1 MARKREESSNLLL
14 FAVKDDRQ
22 EGQSFLH
29 IAGKRKEIK
38 QNQSGLSFQN
48 FRVMGEDRSWMYFS
62 IWVPEFE
69 NGLFNFLN
77 ISFAKASLGGQIKC
91 PCRRCKNRY
100 LYRRDEVYNHVKSEG
115 FVENYDLWIF
125 HGEDPSSLK
134 TARDLDN
141 DVPRMRDNIDELLHD
156 RFRDVI
162 EETSNVQQGPNEE
175 AKKFYRLVEEGKQ
188 ELYPGCK
195 NFSKLSF
202 IIRLFIYKTLHGLSN
217 AALNDLLQLLREM
230 IPDAKLPPN
239 FNEARNILR
248 NLGLDC
254 QKIYACP
261 NDCMLF
267 WKEHENDNECHTCH
281 ASKWKQS
288 QEKDGKKPNNEADKI
303 LSNIPAKV
311 LWYFPLKSRLQRLF
325 MCAESAKYMT
335 WHDRG
340 RPKDGNLR
348 HPADGK
354 AWKEFDMLYPD
365 FAKEPRNVRLGLAS
379 DGFNPFRTMS
389 IAHST
394 WPVVLVNYNLPPW
407 MCMKPEYFILSLLI
421 PGPESPGNNID
432 VYLQP
437 LVDELN
443 ELWNDGLETYD
454 KLKNETFQMYAAL
467 TWTINDFPAYSMLS
481 GWKTKGKFACP
492 LCNYET
498 SSLYLNHS
506 RKTCYMDH
514 RRFLDLDHPWR
525 RNKSSFN
532 GHTEDR
538 PPPTPL
544 SGVEALRDLSSFK
557 NEFGK
562 TQKKKNDA
570 TCPWKKKSIFFEL
583 PYWQFNLCR
592 HNLDMMHIEKN
603 ICDSLIGTLLDVAG
617 KSKDHAKA
625 RFDLIELGVKEKLQP
640 ELSLDGEHVVLQKA
654 CYAMSRIE
662 KDIFCRA
669 IKGVKLP
676 YGCASNIASK
686 VVKPEDLDQLEIEIV
701 EILCELEKI
710 FLPAFFDIIVHL
722 PIHLVN
728 EVRLGGPV
736 QYRWMFSIERYL
748 GKLKSYVQNRRYV
761 EGSIAEGYLIEE
773 CANFCSRYMDECVKT
788 RLNKGA
794 QDSDMS
800 CVYSNESNSVVFKNA
815 GHPLGGKKRRK
826 GKLFTLDPVCGEQA
840 HRYALFNSD
849 CKELDDYISEHQL
862 HINRQP
868 GRSRW
873 ARAQNH
879 SNQFTNW
886 LREKVINH
894 SVSDHI
900 FLLAKGPCPTARR
913 FTGYYVNGYR
923 LYTKLHDTKC
933 KTQNSGVSVIASTSS
948 FASSRDK
955 NPVVGDVD
963 YFGAIIE
970 IMELNYWSKSK
981 VVLLRC
987 EWYQVEK
994 DDYGLPCIN
1003 MKKLCSLNDP
1013 YVMPSQVHQV
1023 FYVPDPL
1030 VDDLQYV
1037 MNRVPRDLYEGDYG
1051 INDGNTYWSELHDND
1066 VYPISQVGVEDI
1078 QLSREDIRPII
1089 IGVNTNL
1096 EDIDG
1101 DDDNDDDSI
1110 DETLW
1115 DSMNADEEQE
1125 ADND

>member
-1 MARKREESSNLLL
+1 
-14 FAVKDDRQ
+14 
-22 EGQSFLH
+22 
-29 IAGKRKEIK
+29 
-38 QNQSGLSFQN
+38 
-48 FRVMGEDRSWMYFS
+48 MGEDRSWMYFS
-62 IWVPEFE
+62 RWVPEFE
-69 NGLFNFLN
+69 NGLLNFLN
-77 ISFAKASLGGQIKC
+77 ISFAKASSGGQIKC

-100 LYRRDEVYNHVKSEG
+100 WYRRDEVYNHVKSEG

-134 TARDLDN
+134 TTRDLYD
-141 DVPRMRDNIDELLHD
+141 DVPRMHDNIDELLHD
-156 RFRDVI
+156 RFRDVV

-217 AALNDLLQLLREM
+217 VALNDLLQLLREM

-288 QEKDGKKPNNEADKI
+288 QEKDGKKPNNEAEKK

-325 MCAESAKYMT
+325 MCAESAMYMT

-340 RPKDGNLR
+340 RHKDGNLR

-437 LVDELN
+437 LIDELN
-443 ELWNDGLETYD
+443 ELWNDGLATYD
-454 KLKNETFQMYAAL
+454 KLKNETFQMHAAL

-492 LCNYET
+492 CCNYET
-498 SSLYLNHS
+498 SSLYLSHS
-506 RKTCYMDH
+506 SKTCYMDH

-544 SGVEALRDLSSFK
+544 TGVEALRDLSNFK

-562 TQKKKNDA
+562 TRKKKNDA

-592 HNLDMMHIEKN
+592 HNLDVMHIEKN

-625 RFDLIELGVKEKLQP
+625 RFHLIELGIKENLQP
-640 ELSLDGEHVVLQKA
+640 ELSLDGENVVLQKA
-654 CYAMSRIE
+654 CYAMSKIE
-662 KDIFCRA
+662 KDIFFHA

-676 YGCASNIASK
+676 YGLCIKHSKVCTHFRKKSGCK
-686 VVKPEDLDQLEIEIV
+686 VVKLEDLDQLETEIV
-701 EILCELEKI
+701 EILYELEKI
-710 FLPAFFDIIVHL
+710 FLPAFFDIMMHL
-722 PIHLVN
+722 PIHL
-728 EVRLGGPV
+728 
-736 QYRWMFSIERYL
+736 
-748 GKLKSYVQNRRYV
+748 
-761 EGSIAEGYLIEE
+761 
-773 CANFCSRYMDECVKT
+773 
-788 RLNKGA
+788 
-794 QDSDMS
+794 
-800 CVYSNESNSVVFKNA
+800 
-815 GHPLGGKKRRK
+815 
-826 GKLFTLDPVCGEQA
+826 
-840 HRYALFNSD
+840 
-849 CKELDDYISEHQL
+849 
-862 HINRQP
+862 
-868 GRSRW
+868 
-873 ARAQNH
+873 
-879 SNQFTNW
+879 
-886 LREKVINH
+886 
-894 SVSDHI
+894 
-900 FLLAKGPCPTARR
+900 
-913 FTGYYVNGYR
+913 
-923 LYTKLHDTKC
+923 
-933 KTQNSGVSVIASTSS
+933 NSGVSVRASTPS

-963 YFGAIIE
+963 YYGAIIE
-970 IMELNYWSKSK
+970 IIELNYWSKSK
-981 VVLLRC
+981 VVLFHC

-994 DDYGLPCIN
+994 DEYGLPCVN

-1013 YVMPSQVHQV
+1013 YVMPSQVHPV

-1030 VDDLQYV
+1030 VDSLQYV

-1051 INDGNTYWSELHDND
+1051 INDGNTYWSELHDNEIHP
-1066 VYPISQVGVEDI
+1066 VLQVGVEDI
-1078 QLSREDIRPII
+1078 QLSREDMCPIF
-1089 IGVNTNL
+1089 IGANTNL
-1096 EDIDG
+1096 EDING
-1101 DDDNDDDSI
+1101 DDDNDDDDSV

-1115 DSMNADEEQE
+1115 DWMNADEEQE
-1125 ADND
+1125 ADDD